1 MSRKAILTQNAKM
14 KLTMEQHPEI
24 ILRAMSMPA
33 GDTCPFRGAC
43 ADANGCF
50 ALNGC
55 QAWANTKRAYQENLD
70 MYKEHSFFTKL
81 DRELYELCL
90 KAEKENKTVYIRL
103 HDSGDFFS
111 YRYLCDWLAFMTR
124 YPDVHF
130 YAYTKS
136 IPYMESAR
144 KQGLIPPN
152 FTYVYSC
159 GGKRDDLIEPRI
171 HRHAIIVESEQDI
184 PEGYVNGSH
193 DDFYA
198 SQPSVDKIA
207 FVFHGQGKRFHT
219 IIPQ

>member
-14 KLTMEQHPEI
+14 KLTMEQHPEM
-24 ILRAMSMPA
+24 LLYAMSMPA
-33 GDTCPFRGAC
+33 GDCCPFAGEC
-43 ADANGCF
+43 LKGCY
-50 ALNGC
+50 AQSGC

-144 KQGLIPPN
+144 KQGLIPSN

-159 GGKRDDLIEPRI
+159 GGKRDDLIEPKI

>member
-14 KLTMEQHPEI
+14 KMTMEQHPEM
-24 ILRAMSMPA
+24 LLYCMSMPA
-33 GDTCPFRGAC
+33 RGTCPYAGECLKGCYAQSGKQALR
-43 ADANGCF
+43 DAV
-50 ALNGC
+50 
-55 QAWANTKRAYQENLD
+55 RAYQENLD

-90 KAEKENKTVYIRL
+90 KAEKDHKTVYIRL

-111 YRYLCDWLAFMTR
+111 YRYLCDRLAFMTR

-159 GGKRDDLIEPRI
+159 GGSRDDLIEPRI
-171 HRHAIIVESEQDI
+171 HRHAIVVDSEDDI

-198 SQPSVDKIA
+198 SQPDTKGIA
-207 FVFHGQGKRFHT
+207 LVFHGHGKRFNT

>member
-1 MSRKAILTQNAKM
+1 MSRKALLTQNAKM
-14 KLTMEQHPEI
+14 KMTMEQHPEM
-24 ILRAMSMPA
+24 LLYCMSMPA
-33 GDTCPFRGAC
+33 RGSCPYAGECLKGCYAQSGKQALR
-43 ADANGCF
+43 DAV
-50 ALNGC
+50 
-55 QAWANTKRAYQENLD
+55 RAYQENLD

-81 DRELYELCL
+81 DDELYKICL
-90 KAEKENKTVYIRL
+90 KAEKDHKTVYIRL

-159 GGKRDDLIEPRI
+159 GGKRDDLIEPKI

-193 DDFYA
+193 DDAFA
-198 SQPSVDKIA
+198 SEKDIKGIA
-207 FVFHGQGKRFHT
+207 HVFHGQGKRFHT